1 MILSHCEEKE
11 ERRGRIVGEVGGEK
25 EKRKGKGKRGKEGRE
40 GGKKRSKEGGETFQ
54 SVLEKKMVSEAI
66 CTLATGPLQI

>member
-25 EKRKGKGKRGKEGRE
+25 EKRKGKGREERREGRVE
-40 GGKKRSKEGGETFQ
+40 RKEVRRGERHFK
-54 SVLEKKMVSEAI
+54 VF
-66 CTLATGPLQI
+66 

>member
-11 ERRGRIVGEVGGEK
+11 ERRRRGRE
-25 EKRKGKGKRGKEGRE
+25 RGREERREGRVE
-40 GGKKRSKEGGETFQ
+40 RKEVRRGETFQ